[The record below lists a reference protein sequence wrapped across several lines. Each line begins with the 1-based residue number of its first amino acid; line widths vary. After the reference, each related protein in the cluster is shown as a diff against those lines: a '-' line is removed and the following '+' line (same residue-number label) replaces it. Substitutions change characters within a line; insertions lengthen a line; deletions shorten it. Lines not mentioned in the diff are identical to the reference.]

1 MPTRILVKTT
11 IGPVPDDWHVGRF
24 SLLTEHLRS
33 LKDSSGG
40 VLYDVV
46 ARDRNENPKGD
57 DTDLL
62 QLANGAYDQLWL
74 IGTDVTGALT
84 SADVENLAQFRRR
97 GGGILLTRDHQDL
110 GACLTR
116 LGALGTTQYFQTAN
130 PDPDESHRCCDDLET
145 PSISWP
151 NYHSGAN
158 GDLQTID
165 AIRPVHALMRNASG
179 TAIRRLPAH
188 PHEGSVG
195 VPTALRHI
203 ARVVAQGRSLTTGVA
218 FNLCVAVEEPDMG
231 RAVSDSSFHHFCDY
245 NWNPRMGCPSFVNEP
260 AGEEVLSSPDAL
272 DDGHR
277 YVENIAAWLARR
289 SWPV

>member
-1 MPTRILVKTT
+1 MPTRVLVKTT
-11 IGPVPDDWHVGRF
+11 IGTLADDWHVGRF

-40 VLYDVV
+40 VLYAVA
-46 ARDRNENPKGD
+46 ARDRSVNQKGD
-57 DTDLL
+57 DTDLVK
-62 QLANGAYDQLWL
+62 LADGAYDQLWL
-74 IGTDVTGALT
+74 IGADETGALT
-84 SADVENLAQFRRR
+84 SGDIDNVAQFRRR
-97 GGGILLTRDHQDL
+97 GGGVLLTRDHQDL

-116 LGALGTTQYFQTAN
+116 LGALGATQYFQTAN

-158 GDLQTID
+158 GDLQMIS
-165 AIRPVHALMRNASG
+165 AVHPVHALMRDASG

-195 VPTALRHI
+195 VPTALRHV
-203 ARVVAQGRSLTTGVA
+203 ARVVAEGRSLTTGAA
-218 FNLCVAVEEPDMG
+218 FNLCVAVEEPGMG

-260 AGEEVLSSPDAL
+260 AAEDVLSSPDAL

-277 YVENIAAWLARR
+277 YVENIAAWLAGRI
-289 SWPV
+289 

>member
-11 IGPVPDDWHVGRF
+11 IGPVVDDWHVGRF
-24 SLLTEHLRS
+24 SLLTAHLRS

-46 ARDRNENPKGD
+46 ARNRSDNQQSD
-57 DTDLL
+57 DTDLV

-74 IGTDVTGALT
+74 IGADETGALT
-84 SADVENLAQFRRR
+84 SRDVENVAQFRRG

-116 LGALGTTQYFQTAN
+116 LGALGATQYFQTSN
-130 PDPDESHRCCDDLET
+130 PDPDESHRCRDDLET
-145 PSISWP
+145 PAISWP

-158 GDLQTID
+158 GALQTID
-165 AIRPVHALMRNASG
+165 AIQPVHALMRTASG
-179 TAIRRLPAH
+179 IPIRRLPAH

-203 ARVVAQGRSLTTGVA
+203 AHVVARGRSLTTGA
-218 FNLCVAVEEPDMG
+218 TFNLCVAVEEPGVG

-260 AGEEVLSSPDAL
+260 AAEDVLSSPDAL

-277 YVENIAAWLARR
+277 YVENIAAWLAGR
-289 SWPV
+289 S